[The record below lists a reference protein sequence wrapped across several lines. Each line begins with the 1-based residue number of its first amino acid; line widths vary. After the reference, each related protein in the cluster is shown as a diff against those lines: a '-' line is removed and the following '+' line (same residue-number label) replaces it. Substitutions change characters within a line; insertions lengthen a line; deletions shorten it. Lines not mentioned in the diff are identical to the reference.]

1 LKRVL
6 INFAH
11 PAISRSRIH
20 RALLADIFNA
30 PSEVQDYITIN
41 DLYDKYPDFHINV
54 VREKKLL
61 LAHDI
66 IIFQYPL
73 NWFTAPAII
82 TEWQYTVLEHGFA
95 YGEQGNALEGRA
107 VQHIVSTPDSES
119 SFIEGG
125 SNKVPLVEYMRPY
138 QQTAE
143 ICNMEYLPPLCFYDN
158 ANLNDEQI
166 RSCAETYKDHIL
178 RLITGK

>member
-1 LKRVL
+1 MKRIL

-11 PAISRSRIH
+11 PAITRSRIH
-20 RALLADIFNA
+20 RALLADIFTA
-30 PSEVQDYITIN
+30 PPEVQEYITIN

-61 LAHDI
+61 LAHDV

-82 TEWQYTVLEHGFA
+82 TEWQYTVLEQGFA
-95 YGEQGNALEGRA
+95 YGEQGNALEGRV
-107 VQHIVSTPDSES
+107 VQHIVSTPEAEN
-119 SFIEGG
+119 SFQENGA
-125 SNKVPLVEYMRPY
+125 NKVPLPEYMRSY
-138 QQTAE
+138 QQTAN
-143 ICNMEYLPPLCFYDN
+143 ICSMEYLPPLCFYDN

-166 RSCAETYKDHIL
+166 KACAETYKTHIL
-178 RLITGK
+178 HLITGK

>member
-1 LKRVL
+1 MKRIL

-30 PSEVQDYITIN
+30 PPEVQDYITIN
-41 DLYDKYPDFHINV
+41 DLYDKYPDFNINV

-61 LAHDI
+61 LSHDT

-82 TEWQYTVLEHGFA
+82 TEWQYTVLERGFA
-95 YGEQGNALEGRA
+95 YGEQGNALEGRL
-107 VQHIVSTPDSES
+107 VQHIVSTPDSEA
-119 SFIEGG
+119 SFSADGE
-125 SNKVPLVEYMRPY
+125 NEMPLSEYMRSY
-138 QQTAE
+138 KQTAN
-143 ICNMEYLPPLCFYDN
+143 ICGMEYLLPLCFYDN

-166 RSCAETYKDHIL
+166 NNCVKIYKDHIL